1 MWVEQ
6 TPSGKFKF
14 CEEYTD
20 YLTGKRK
27 KVTVTLNKDTAAN
40 RRLALETLTKKIA
53 DSYNVNSYE
62 DMTFGQLIDKYRAYQ
77 KKTVKPSTYQRNYT
91 VGNSLLRMIGK
102 DTLLVRLNAAY
113 IKERLIASNKGNGTL
128 NEYLTR
134 LKAILTWGYENDYIE
149 DIAFLKKLKRF
160 NDISKKEKIQDKYLE
175 PEELHALL
183 TAIDNSGCEHWYYFT
198 QILVLSGMRI
208 GELIALKTTDVD
220 LKAGFI
226 HVTKTYDPNNEI
238 ISTPKTASSI
248 RDIYIQPELHKVLQL
263 TNLYTRKQKILCGYS
278 NADRLYFPS
287 KTGGYI
293 TYDVYAKFFRETT
306 ERVLGRRLT
315 PHALRHT
322 HASLLLAQGVSIDS
336 ISRRLGHENS
346 KITKE
351 IYLHVTQKLKE
362 KDNEQIK
369 HVQII

>member
-128 NEYLTR
+128 NE
-134 LKAILTWGYENDYIE
+134 
-149 DIAFLKKLKRF
+149 
-160 NDISKKEKIQDKYLE
+160 
-175 PEELHALL
+175 
-183 TAIDNSGCEHWYYFT
+183 
-198 QILVLSGMRI
+198 
-208 GELIALKTTDVD
+208 
-220 LKAGFI
+220 
-226 HVTKTYDPNNEI
+226 
-238 ISTPKTASSI
+238 
-248 RDIYIQPELHKVLQL
+248 
-263 TNLYTRKQKILCGYS
+263 
-278 NADRLYFPS
+278 
-287 KTGGYI
+287 
-293 TYDVYAKFFRETT
+293 
-306 ERVLGRRLT
+306 
-315 PHALRHT
+315 
-322 HASLLLAQGVSIDS
+322 
-336 ISRRLGHENS
+336 
-346 KITKE
+346 
-351 IYLHVTQKLKE
+351 
-362 KDNEQIK
+362 
-369 HVQII
+369 